1 MIGSDSGLT
10 VALEAL
16 APRFGTRLQTGLA
29 IRQQHASTLTWLP
42 VAAPDAVVFAET
54 PEDVVAVVRICAG
67 HKVPIIPFGAGT
79 SLEGHVNAPFG
90 GISLDLSR
98 MNRILTINGQDLDA
112 HVEAGVTRTQLND
125 HLRDQGL
132 FFPVDPGAGH
142 ATLGGMAA
150 TRASGTTAV
159 RYGTM
164 KDNVLNITAVMA
176 DGNIVRTTGRARKS
190 SAGYDLT
197 RLLVGSEG
205 TLGIITSLTVRLFGI
220 PESILAA
227 VCPFKTLEGA
237 CNTVIQA
244 IQLGLGAARMELL
257 DELQIR
263 AFVAYAKLPLEEAP
277 TLFVEFH
284 GTPAA
289 TREQIEM
296 FRAIGESEGMLRF
309 DSAETAED
317 RNRLW
322 KARHDAFWAAKA
334 LRPGAEAFATDVCV
348 PISRLAECV
357 TATKADIA
365 RLGLIAP
372 VLGHVGDGNFHVQ
385 PLVDMSDTD
394 EKRRVEDFL
403 HRLAERALA
412 MDGTCTG
419 EHGIGTG
426 KIKYMAAEH
435 GPGLE
440 VMRAIKHALD
450 PGNILNPGKIFPGE
464 EFLLP
469 VLHGARGR

>member
-1 MIGSDSGLT
+1 MQDAGNRLSM
-10 VALEAL
+10 ALAAL
-16 APRFGTRLQTGLA
+16 APHFGHRLQTGLA

-54 PEDVVAVVRICAG
+54 TDDVAAVVRTCAE
-67 HKVPIIPFGAGT
+67 HRLPLIPFGAGT
-79 SLEGHVNAPFG
+79 SLEGHVNAPLG

-98 MNRILTINGQDLDA
+98 MTRILAVNEQDLDA

-125 HLRDQGL
+125 DLRDRGL

-176 DGNIVRTTGRARKS
+176 DGKIVRTTGRARKS

-205 TLGIITSLTVRLFGI
+205 TLGVITSLTVRLFGI

-227 VCPFKTLEGA
+227 VCPFRTLEGA
-237 CNTVIQA
+237 CNTVMQT

-263 AFVAYAKLPLEEAP
+263 AFVAYAKLQLEEAP

-296 FRAIGESEGMLRF
+296 FRAIGETEGMLRF
-309 DSAETAED
+309 ETAETVED

-322 KARHDAFWAAKA
+322 KARHDAFWAAKG

-348 PISRLAECV
+348 PISRLAACV
-357 TATKADIA
+357 TATKADIQ

-372 VLGHVGDGNFHVQ
+372 ILGHAGDGNFHVQ
-385 PLVDMSDTD
+385 PLVDMADRQ
-394 EKRRVEDFL
+394 ERARVEEFL
-403 HRLAERALA
+403 HLLAERALA

-440 VMRAIKHALD
+440 VMRAVKRALD
-450 PGNILNPGKIFPGE
+450 PLNILNPGKIFPD
-464 EFLLP
+464 
-469 VLHGARGR
+469 

>member
-1 MIGSDSGLT
+1 
-10 VALEAL
+10 
-16 APRFGTRLQTGLA
+16 
-29 IRQQHASTLTWLP
+29 
-42 VAAPDAVVFAET
+42 VFAEST
-54 PEDVVAVVRICAG
+54 EDVVAVLGICSEHG
-67 HKVPIIPFGAGT
+67 VPVIPFGAGT
-79 SLEGHVNAPFG
+79 SLEGHINAPFG

-98 MNRILTINGQDLDA
+98 LNRILAVNDLDLDA
-112 HVEAGVTRTQLND
+112 EVEAGVTRAQLND
-125 HLRDQGL
+125 HLRDRGL

-164 KDNVLNITAVMA
+164 KDNVLNLTAVMA
-176 DGNIVRTTGRARKS
+176 NGSVVRSAPRARKT

-205 TLGIITSLTVRLFGI
+205 TLGIITRLTVKLYGI
-220 PESILAA
+220 PETVIAA

-244 IQLGLGAARMELL
+244 IQQGLNAARLELL
-257 DELQIR
+257 DEVQIR
-263 AFVAYAKLPLEEAP
+263 ACAAYAKLSLTETP

-289 TREQIEM
+289 AREQVGI
-296 FRAIGESEGMLRF
+296 FRGLAEAEGMMSF
-309 DSAETAED
+309 ETAEQPED

-322 KARHDAFWAAKA
+322 KARHDAFWAARA
-334 LRPGAEAFATDVCV
+334 LRPGADTLATDVCV

-357 TATKADIA
+357 MQTKSDIE
-365 RLGLIAP
+365 RLGLLAP

-385 PLVDMSDTD
+385 VLLDMASAD
-394 EKRRVEDFL
+394 EKAKVAGFL
-403 HRLAERALA
+403 DGLTKRALA

-419 EHGIGTG
+419 EHGIGMG
-426 KIKYMAAEH
+426 KTKYMAAEH
-435 GPGLE
+435 GAGLE
-440 VMRAIKHALD
+440 VMRSIKRALD
-450 PGNILNPGKIFPGE
+450 PKGILNPGKV
-464 EFLLP
+464 LP
-469 VLHGARGR
+469 T

>member
-1 MIGSDSGLT
+1 MKANQDDLKT
-10 VALEAL
+10 ALNAL
-16 APRFGTRLQTGLA
+16 RLRFGDRLQTGLA
-29 IRQQHASTLTWLP
+29 ICQQHANTLTWLP
-42 VAAPDAVVFAET
+42 SAPPDAVVFAET
-54 PEDVVAVVRICAG
+54 TDDVVAVVRACGAY
-67 HKVPIIPFGAGT
+67 KVPLTPFGAGT
-79 SLEGHVNAPFG
+79 SLEGHVNAPYG

-98 MNRILTINGQDLDA
+98 MNHILAINDQDLDA
-112 HVEAGVTRTQLND
+112 HVEAGVTRAQLND
-125 HLRDQGL
+125 HLRDRGL

-164 KDNVLNITAVMA
+164 KDNVINVTAVMA
-176 DGNIVRTTGRARKS
+176 DGKIVRTTGRARKS

-205 TLGIITSLTVRLFGI
+205 TLGIFTSLTVRLFGI
-220 PESILAA
+220 PDSILAA

-257 DELQIR
+257 DEVQIR
-263 AFVAYAKLPLEEAP
+263 AFNTYAKLTLDEAP

-289 TREQIEM
+289 TREQIEL
-296 FRAIGESEGMLRF
+296 FRAIGEAEGLLRF
-309 DSAETAED
+309 DSAETPED

-322 KARHDAFWAAKA
+322 QARHDAFWAAKG
-334 LRPGAEAFATDVCV
+334 LRPGAEALATDVCV

-357 TATKADIA
+357 TQTKIDIQ

-372 VLGHVGDGNFHVQ
+372 ILGHAGDGNFHVQ
-385 PLVDMSDTD
+385 PLVDMANPQ
-394 EKRRVEDFL
+394 EKAKVAEFL
-403 HRLAERALA
+403 ELLAQRALA

-435 GPGLE
+435 GPGVD
-440 VMRAIKHALD
+440 VMRAIKLALD
-450 PGNILNPGKIFPGE
+450 PGNILNPGKI
-464 EFLLP
+464 LP
-469 VLHGARGR
+469 A